1 MLLISALNAHI
12 KRVLAGVFLALSLPA
27 AGHAEPAQERL
38 TIFAAASLTDVL
50 PDLELA
56 WRQETGFPQA
66 QISFAASAVLARQ
79 IQAGAPVDVFLS
91 ANRQWVDHLTTSGE
105 MATYAQPV
113 VHNSIVLAAPC
124 SNQRID
130 LHASQL
136 ESFLASNRFAMADP
150 AVAPLGAYAKSYLER
165 TGIWPLIRK
174 NATYAGNAR
183 LSLLLIERGGLPGF
197 VYGSDA
203 HASQNTCILLDLP
216 ISPKERV
223 TYYSVAD
230 SSNQTATAFAQWLQ
244 SENAMKIWETH
255 GFQPVS
261 K

>member
-1 MLLISALNAHI
+1 MLSISALNAHI
-12 KRVLAGVFLALSLPA
+12 KRILAGVFLALSISI
-27 AGHAEPAQERL
+27 AGQAEPAQERL
-38 TIFAAASLTDVL
+38 RIFAAASLTDVL
-50 PDLELA
+50 RDLELV
-56 WRQETGFPQA
+56 WRQETGSLQA

-79 IQAGAPVDVFLS
+79 IQSGAPVDVFLS
-91 ANRQWVDHLTTSGE
+91 ANRQWVDHLTTPGK
-105 MATYAQPV
+105 MAPRAQPV

-124 SNQRID
+124 SNQQNE
-130 LHASQL
+130 LPASQL
-136 ESFLASNRFAMADP
+136 ESFLSSSRFAMADP
-150 AVAPLGAYAKSYLER
+150 AVAPLGAYAKSYLEGA
-165 TGIWPLIRK
+165 GIWSSISK

-230 SSNQTATAFAQWLQ
+230 SANQTATAFAQWLR